1 MRRYETANDRVIT
14 SSLARLRERKDE
26 QIKAGMYRLL
36 EAGLSYLQEAHDAD
50 MKHEN
55 EANTLGWILVHDG
68 EIVEAVAQD
77 RGPYTPSGDVL
88 GRLEQMVAVLPKS
101 GWCGIVMSDMAND
114 WYRVDW
120 EMSFLQISVDRVK
133 AEFQTFFKKSV

>member
-1 MRRYETANDRVIT
+1 MQRYKAENDRKIEN
-14 SSLARLRERKDE
+14 SLAGLRKRKDE
-26 QIKAGMYRLL
+26 LVKAGMYRLL
-36 EAGLSYLQEAHDAD
+36 EAGLSYLQEAHDPD

-55 EANTLGWILVHDG
+55 EANTLGWILIHNG

-88 GRLEQMVAVLPKS
+88 GRLSEMAATAPKT
-101 GWCGIVMSDMAND
+101 GWLGIVMSDMAND

-120 EMSFLQISVDRVK
+120 EMGFLKVSADRVK
-133 AEFQTFFKKSV
+133 AEFGMYFKKVA